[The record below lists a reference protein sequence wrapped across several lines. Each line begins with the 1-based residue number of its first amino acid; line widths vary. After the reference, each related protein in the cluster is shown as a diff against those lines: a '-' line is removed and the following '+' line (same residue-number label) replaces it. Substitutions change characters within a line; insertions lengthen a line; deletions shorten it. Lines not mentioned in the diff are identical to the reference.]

1 MADAQAKL
9 AAARA
14 ALDDAASRGFPD
26 KNQPHLT
33 AIWRAAE
40 AELNAMSDE
49 PPADGAGADLT
60 LSPEAEAQLN
70 AGPDTAPP
78 DMPPAEGTP

>member
-1 MADAQAKL
+1 MTDAQAKL

-26 KNQPHLT
+26 KNQPSLT

-40 AELNAMSDE
+40 AELNAVSDE
-49 PPADGAGADLT
+49 PTADGA
-60 LSPEAEAQLN
+60 
-70 AGPDTAPP
+70 DTTPP
-78 DMPPAEGTP
+78 DMSPAEGQS

>member
-1 MADAQAKL
+1 MTDAQAKL
-9 AAARA
+9 TAARA

-26 KNQPHLT
+26 KNQPSLT

-40 AELNAMSDE
+40 AELNAMSGE
-49 PPADGAGADLT
+49 PPGAGADLT

-70 AGPDTAPP
+70 AGPDTTLP
-78 DMPPAEGTP
+78 DMPSVEGTP